1 MCWNILSYST
11 EKQKKT
17 ENKNGTFPF
26 GPGFSLLLH
35 LLENGRMEEADGPNY
50 TGETGEAQADMLS
63 LLQQFQPIL
72 KKYGRKLWG
81 EDGLEDMTAA
91 FLQVI
96 HDMKPEQIRCRA
108 EGAVVQYLVQSVRH
122 AYERLQR
129 ERMRQPAIAFSLN
142 EMEEQDSLPALAKE
156 DSAEKQRFSD
166 LVKGCPRL
174 TEKETYVLEQV
185 YYWGYTA
192 AELAP
197 GMGTSKQNVN
207 QIKLRPWENS
217 GGSGK
222 QRNKQQASPRRG
234 CLFSHGIR

>member
-1 MCWNILSYST
+1 MDQIIQA
-11 EKQKKT
+11 KQ
-17 ENKNGTFPF
+17 G
-26 GPGFSLLLH
+26 S
-35 LLENGRMEEADGPNY
+35 
-50 TGETGEAQADMLS
+50 QADMLS

-142 EMEEQDSLPALAKE
+142 EME

-207 QIKLRPWENS
+207 QIKLRALGKLRRQWETE
-217 GGSGK
+217 K
-222 QRNKQQASPRRG
+222 
-234 CLFSHGIR
+234 

>member
-1 MCWNILSYST
+1 MI
-11 EKQKKT
+11 
-17 ENKNGTFPF
+17 
-26 GPGFSLLLH
+26 
-35 LLENGRMEEADGPNY
+35 
-50 TGETGEAQADMLS
+50 
-63 LLQQFQPIL
+63 
-72 KKYGRKLWG
+72 
-81 EDGLEDMTAA
+81 AA

-207 QIKLRPWENS
+207 QIKLRALGKLRRQWETEE
-217 GGSGK
+217 
-222 QRNKQQASPRRG
+222 
-234 CLFSHGIR
+234 

>member
-1 MCWNILSYST
+1 MDQIIQA
-11 EKQKKT
+11 KQ
-17 ENKNGTFPF
+17 G
-26 GPGFSLLLH
+26 S
-35 LLENGRMEEADGPNY
+35 
-50 TGETGEAQADMLS
+50 QADMLS

-197 GMGTSKQNVN
+197 GMGTSKQNVAAG
-207 QIKLRPWENS
+207 LRKTPAAVGNRGIS
-217 GGSGK
+217 K
-222 QRNKQQASPRRG
+222 QPLRG
-234 CLFSHGIR
+234 EAAYFTMEFVRDLE

>member
-1 MCWNILSYST
+1 MLMDQIIQA
-11 EKQKKT
+11 KQ
-17 ENKNGTFPF
+17 G
-26 GPGFSLLLH
+26 S
-35 LLENGRMEEADGPNY
+35 
-50 TGETGEAQADMLS
+50 QADMLS

-142 EMEEQDSLPALAKE
+142 EMEEQDSLLALAKE

-207 QIKLRPWENS
+207 QIKLRALGKLRRQWETE
-217 GGSGK
+217 K
-222 QRNKQQASPRRG
+222 
-234 CLFSHGIR
+234 

>member
-1 MCWNILSYST
+1 MLMDQIIQA
-11 EKQKKT
+11 KQ
-17 ENKNGTFPF
+17 G
-26 GPGFSLLLH
+26 S
-35 LLENGRMEEADGPNY
+35 
-50 TGETGEAQADMLS
+50 QADMLS

-174 TEKETYVLEQV
+174 TEKETYDLI
-185 YYWGYTA
+185 TKA
-192 AELAP
+192 L
-197 GMGTSKQNVN
+197 
-207 QIKLRPWENS
+207 
-217 GGSGK
+217 
-222 QRNKQQASPRRG
+222 
-234 CLFSHGIR
+234 

>member
-1 MCWNILSYST
+1 MLMDQIIQA
-11 EKQKKT
+11 KQ
-17 ENKNGTFPF
+17 G
-26 GPGFSLLLH
+26 S
-35 LLENGRMEEADGPNY
+35 
-50 TGETGEAQADMLS
+50 QADMLS

-174 TEKETYVLEQV
+174 TEK
-185 YYWGYTA
+185 
-192 AELAP
+192 
-197 GMGTSKQNVN
+197 GTGLLLG
-207 QIKLRPWENS
+207 IHC
-217 GGSGK
+217 GGAGP
-222 QRNKQQASPRRG
+222 RDGDQQAKRQSDQAAGLRKTPAAVG
-234 CLFSHGIR
+234 N

>member
-1 MCWNILSYST
+1 
-11 EKQKKT
+11 
-17 ENKNGTFPF
+17 
-26 GPGFSLLLH
+26 
-35 LLENGRMEEADGPNY
+35 
-50 TGETGEAQADMLS
+50 MLS

-142 EMEEQDSLPALAKE
+142 EMEEQDSLPALA
-156 DSAEKQRFSD
+156 
-166 LVKGCPRL
+166 
-174 TEKETYVLEQV
+174 
-185 YYWGYTA
+185 
-192 AELAP
+192 P

-207 QIKLRPWENS
+207 QIKLRALGKLRRQWETE
-217 GGSGK
+217 K
-222 QRNKQQASPRRG
+222 
-234 CLFSHGIR
+234 

>member
-1 MCWNILSYST
+1 M
-11 EKQKKT
+11 
-17 ENKNGTFPF
+17 
-26 GPGFSLLLH
+26 
-35 LLENGRMEEADGPNY
+35 
-50 TGETGEAQADMLS
+50 
-63 LLQQFQPIL
+63 
-72 KKYGRKLWG
+72 
-81 EDGLEDMTAA
+81 EDMTAA

-174 TEKETYVLEQV
+174 TEKETYVWSITGDTLRRSWPPG
-185 YYWGYTA
+185 WGPA
-192 AELAP
+192 SK
-197 GMGTSKQNVN
+197 TS
-207 QIKLRPWENS
+207 IRSSCGPWENS

-222 QRNKQQASPRRG
+222 QRNKQAASPRRG

>member
-1 MCWNILSYST
+1 MLMDQIIQA
-11 EKQKKT
+11 KQ
-17 ENKNGTFPF
+17 G
-26 GPGFSLLLH
+26 S
-35 LLENGRMEEADGPNY
+35 
-50 TGETGEAQADMLS
+50 QADMLS
-63 LLQQFQPIL
+63 LLQRFQPIL

-185 YYWGYTA
+185 YYWGYTE

-207 QIKLRPWENS
+207 QIKLRALGKLRRQWETEE
-217 GGSGK
+217 
-222 QRNKQQASPRRG
+222 
-234 CLFSHGIR
+234 

>member
-1 MCWNILSYST
+1 MLMDQIIQA
-11 EKQKKT
+11 KQ
-17 ENKNGTFPF
+17 G
-26 GPGFSLLLH
+26 S
-35 LLENGRMEEADGPNY
+35 
-50 TGETGEAQADMLS
+50 QADMLS

-185 YYWGYTA
+185 YYWGWGPA
-192 AELAP
+192 SK
-197 GMGTSKQNVN
+197 TS
-207 QIKLRPWENS
+207 IRSSCGPWENS

-222 QRNKQQASPRRG
+222 QRNKQAASPRRG

>member
-1 MCWNILSYST
+1 MLMDQIIQA
-11 EKQKKT
+11 KQ
-17 ENKNGTFPF
+17 G
-26 GPGFSLLLH
+26 S
-35 LLENGRMEEADGPNY
+35 
-50 TGETGEAQADMLS
+50 QADMLS

-185 YYWGYTA
+185 YYWGYTDPPVLDEVETLL
-192 AELAP
+192 ELLP
-197 GMGTSKQNVN
+197 GIADGAIDVD
-207 QIKLRPWENS
+207 L
-217 GGSGK
+217 
-222 QRNKQQASPRRG
+222 ASNH
-234 CLFSHGIR
+234 FA

>member
-1 MCWNILSYST
+1 MLMDQIIQA
-11 EKQKKT
+11 KQ
-17 ENKNGTFPF
+17 G
-26 GPGFSLLLH
+26 S
-35 LLENGRMEEADGPNY
+35 
-50 TGETGEAQADMLS
+50 QADMLS

-174 TEKETYVLEQV
+174 TEKETYVLERSITGDTLRRSWPPG
-185 YYWGYTA
+185 WGPA
-192 AELAP
+192 SK
-197 GMGTSKQNVN
+197 TS
-207 QIKLRPWENS
+207 IRSSCGPWENS

-222 QRNKQQASPRRG
+222 QRNKQAASPRRG

>member
-1 MCWNILSYST
+1 MDQIIQA
-11 EKQKKT
+11 KQ
-17 ENKNGTFPF
+17 G
-26 GPGFSLLLH
+26 S
-35 LLENGRMEEADGPNY
+35 
-50 TGETGEAQADMLS
+50 QADMLS

-197 GMGTSKQNVN
+197 DGDQQAKRQSDQLRALG
-207 QIKLRPWENS
+207 KLRRQWE
-217 GGSGK
+217 
-222 QRNKQQASPRRG
+222 QRNKQAASPGEAACFPMESVRG
-234 CLFSHGIR
+234 LE

>member
-1 MCWNILSYST
+1 MLMDQIIQA
-11 EKQKKT
+11 KQ
-17 ENKNGTFPF
+17 G
-26 GPGFSLLLH
+26 S
-35 LLENGRMEEADGPNY
+35 
-50 TGETGEAQADMLS
+50 QADMLS

-142 EMEEQDSLPALAKE
+142 EMEEQDSLP
-156 DSAEKQRFSD
+156 
-166 LVKGCPRL
+166 
-174 TEKETYVLEQV
+174 EKETYVLEQV

-207 QIKLRPWENS
+207 QIKLRALGKLRRQWETE
-217 GGSGK
+217 K
-222 QRNKQQASPRRG
+222 
-234 CLFSHGIR
+234 

>member
-1 MCWNILSYST
+1 MLMDQIIQA
-11 EKQKKT
+11 KQ
-17 ENKNGTFPF
+17 G
-26 GPGFSLLLH
+26 S
-35 LLENGRMEEADGPNY
+35 
-50 TGETGEAQADMLS
+50 QADMLS

-91 FLQVI
+91 FLQV
-96 HDMKPEQIRCRA
+96 RCRA

-207 QIKLRPWENS
+207 QIKLRALGKLRRQWETE
-217 GGSGK
+217 K
-222 QRNKQQASPRRG
+222 
-234 CLFSHGIR
+234 

>member
-1 MCWNILSYST
+1 MLMDQIIQA
-11 EKQKKT
+11 KQ
-17 ENKNGTFPF
+17 G
-26 GPGFSLLLH
+26 S
-35 LLENGRMEEADGPNY
+35 
-50 TGETGEAQADMLS
+50 QADMLS

-197 GMGTSKQNVN
+197 GWGPASKTS
-207 QIKLRPWENS
+207 IRSSCGPWENS

-222 QRNKQQASPRRG
+222 QRNKQAASPRRG

>member
-1 MCWNILSYST
+1 MLMDQIIQA
-11 EKQKKT
+11 KQ
-17 ENKNGTFPF
+17 G
-26 GPGFSLLLH
+26 S
-35 LLENGRMEEADGPNY
+35 
-50 TGETGEAQADMLS
+50 QADMLS

-174 TEKETYVLEQV
+174 TGIHCGGAGPRDGDQQAKRQSDQ
-185 YYWGYTA
+185 A
-192 AELAP
+192 AGP
-197 GMGTSKQNVN
+197 GKTPAAVGNRE
-207 QIKLRPWENS
+207 I
-217 GGSGK
+217 
-222 QRNKQQASPRRG
+222 NKQPLPGEAACFPMESVRG
-234 CLFSHGIR
+234 LE

>member
-1 MCWNILSYST
+1 M
-11 EKQKKT
+11 
-17 ENKNGTFPF
+17 
-26 GPGFSLLLH
+26 
-35 LLENGRMEEADGPNY
+35 
-50 TGETGEAQADMLS
+50 
-63 LLQQFQPIL
+63 
-72 KKYGRKLWG
+72 
-81 EDGLEDMTAA
+81 EDMIAA

-192 AELAP
+192 AELPPDGDQQAKRQSDQAA
-197 GMGTSKQNVN
+197 G
-207 QIKLRPWENS
+207 LRKSS

-222 QRNKQQASPRRG
+222 PRNK
-234 CLFSHGIR
+234 

>member
-1 MCWNILSYST
+1 MDQIIQA
-11 EKQKKT
+11 KQ
-17 ENKNGTFPF
+17 G
-26 GPGFSLLLH
+26 S
-35 LLENGRMEEADGPNY
+35 
-50 TGETGEAQADMLS
+50 QADMLS

-156 DSAEKQRFSD
+156 DSAGLLLGIHCGGAGPRDGDQQAKRQSD
-166 LVKGCPRL
+166 
-174 TEKETYVLEQV
+174 Q
-185 YYWGYTA
+185 A
-192 AELAP
+192 AGLRKTPAAV
-197 GMGTSKQNVN
+197 GNRGISKQPL
-207 QIKLRPWENS
+207 LREAAYFTMEFV
-217 GGSGK
+217 
-222 QRNKQQASPRRG
+222 RD
-234 CLFSHGIR
+234 LE